1 MDTSGTTALPGRLR
15 ERLPAEVFERQ
26 PRRALLVLPAV
37 AGIVTLTLGLVEG
50 GWPWWAQLPAVLGL
64 ANLYAFAGFLAH
76 EVLHGAV
83 VRRRWLQDALG
94 TIGFG
99 PFLVSPTLWRVW
111 HNQVH
116 HGNTNA
122 GDRDPDSF
130 GTMRRFERA
139 PSTRFVTKLAPGSGT
154 PVSYLFLFYWFT
166 FHGQVVLWIQSR
178 YLRGFERLDRRRA
191 VAETAAFAGA
201 WLLFALW
208 AGPRGA
214 LLAGAV
220 PMLIANAIVMS
231 YIATNHFMR
240 PQTERNDPVG
250 NSMSVTTLPVID
262 GLHLNFSHHVEHHL
276 FPAMSARF
284 APRVRTELRSL
295 VGDAYVSP
303 PHPRAVAALYRTP
316 RVYLDAGTL
325 VDPYTDRRVAIP
337 DLTAI
342 LTAAD

>member
-1 MDTSGTTALPGRLR
+1 MASTATTVPGQLR
-15 ERLPAEVFERQ
+15 DRLPPEVFERQ
-26 PRRALLVLPAV
+26 PLRALLVLPAV
-37 AGIVTLTLGLVEG
+37 AAIVALTVGVVGG
-50 GWPWWAQLPAVLGL
+50 GWAWWADLLSVLVL
-64 ANLYAFAGFLAH
+64 ANLYALLGFLAH

-83 VRRRWLQDALG
+83 VRRRWLQDAIG
-94 TIGFG
+94 AIGFG

-139 PSTRFVTKLAPGSGT
+139 PSTRIVTKLAPGSRS

-178 YLRGFERLDRRRA
+178 FLRGFERLDRRRA
-191 VAETAAFAGA
+191 TAETAVFVGA
-201 WLLFALW
+201 WLAFGVW

-214 LLAGAV
+214 LLAGVV

-240 PQTERNDPVG
+240 PQTERNEPVE
-250 NSMSVTTLPVID
+250 NSMSVTTLPLLDV
-262 GLHLNFSHHVEHHL
+262 LHLNFSHHVEHHL

-284 APRVRTELRSL
+284 APQVRAELQSL
-295 VGDAYVSP
+295 VGAAYVSP
-303 PHPRAVAALYRTP
+303 PHGRAVAALYRTP
-316 RVYLDAGTL
+316 RVYLDAQTL
-325 VDPYTDRRVAIP
+325 VDPYDDRRVAIP